1 MNAASPDQLFL
12 LRLAG
17 EFSVKSRRTQQRFRR
32 RLLHNLRDALACA
45 GGASGVED
53 RWSRIFVRA
62 DAPEAGPHL
71 ARVFGIGSLS
81 RVDLTLPADL
91 DVIVRRGAERYADA
105 VRGRTFA
112 VRARRSGSHPFRS
125 KDIEIELGAALDA
138 HATVDLSNPDITVSV
153 EVRDEEAHLFSSRLA
168 GAGGLP
174 LGVEGRAL
182 ALVSGGYDS
191 AVASWRL
198 LKRGVELDYVFCNL
212 GGDAYERSVLAVMK
226 VLADR
231 WSYGSRPRIH
241 IVPFAEVLDEL
252 RGRAAEKYWQLL
264 LKRLMYRAASAVASE
279 GGHEALV
286 TGEAVG
292 RVSSQTLPNLRAIEP
307 AAALPVLRPLIGFDK
322 EEIIASARVI
332 GTADLSARVK
342 EYCAIAPG
350 RPVTAAAVGAVDAQE
365 ARLDL
370 SVLDAA
376 VGAARTL
383 ALRDLTATD
392 LVAPYLFTAEIPAGA
407 TVLDCRGESEFAR
420 WHLDGARLVDD
431 WELERGLGKLDR
443 DATYV
448 LYCEQGV
455 RTAQLA
461 ERMQRAGFEAYSF
474 RGGAPSLRRW
484 AEGRVAPAPGT
495 R

>member
-1 MNAASPDQLFL
+1 MSEPATDQRYF

-17 EFSVKSRRTQQRFRR
+17 EFSIKSRRTQQRFRKQ
-32 RLLHNLRDALACA
+32 LLRNVGDALESA
-45 GGASGVED
+45 GGRFDIED
-53 RWSRIFVRA
+53 RWSRIHVRA
-62 DAPEAGPHL
+62 DSSDAASHL

-81 RVDLTLPADL
+81 RIDRTVPAEL
-91 DVIVRRGAERYADA
+91 DEIVRAGSELYADV

-112 VRARRSGSHPFRS
+112 VRARRSGTHAFRS
-125 KDIEIELGAALDA
+125 KEIEIALGAELDA
-138 HATVDLSNPDITVSV
+138 HAKVDLSNPDVTVGV
-153 EVRDEEAHLFSSRLA
+153 EVRDELAHFFSSRVA

-191 AVASWRL
+191 AVAAWL
-198 LKRGVELDYVFCNL
+198 MLKRGVDLDYVFCNL

-231 WSYGSRPRIH
+231 WSYGSQPRIH
-241 IVPFAEVLDEL
+241 VVPFEAVVDHL
-252 RGRAAEKYWQLL
+252 RERTVEKYWQVL
-264 LKRLMYRAASAVASE
+264 LKRAMYRTASGLAA
-279 GGHEALV
+279 GHEALV

-292 RVSSQTLPNLRAIEP
+292 QVSSQTLPNLRAIEP
-307 AAALPVLRPLIGFDK
+307 AAALPVFRPLIGFDK
-322 EEIIASARVI
+322 DEIIARARTI

-350 RPVTAAAVGAVDAQE
+350 RPVTAATVEAVDGQE
-365 ARLDL
+365 ARMDPA
-370 SVLDAA
+370 VLEAA
-376 VGAARTL
+376 LAEVRTL
-383 ALRDLTATD
+383 GLRDLTATD
-392 LVAPYLFTAEIPAGA
+392 LVAPYLFTADVPAGA
-407 TVLDCRGESEFAR
+407 TVLDCRSESDFAR

-431 WELERGLGKLDR
+431 WELERGLGELDR

-455 RTAQLA
+455 RTAQIA

-474 RGGAPSLRRW
+474 RGGAPALRRW
-484 AEGRVAPAPGT
+484 VEAGTAPAP
-495 R
+495 